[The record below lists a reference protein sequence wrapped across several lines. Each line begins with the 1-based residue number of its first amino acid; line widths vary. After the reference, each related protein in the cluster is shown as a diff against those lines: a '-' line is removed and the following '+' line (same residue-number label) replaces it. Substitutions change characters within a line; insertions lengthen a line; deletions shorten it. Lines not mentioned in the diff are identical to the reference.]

1 MTFSQWLVS
10 GTLLFLPSWW
20 LSFREEP
27 NRAAARLL
35 SEGKADA
42 AVQELGQ
49 ALADDPDSRL
59 LAYNLGNAHYRAQQY
74 EAAARAYERV
84 QRDAPADTLAAHA
97 AYNLGNALFR
107 LAEASKSDRP
117 QEALTKYAEAMVAY
131 RRALAI
137 DPSDSDA
144 KFNYE
149 LAERRLEELRKRLEE
164 QAKQEPSPTPDEPQ
178 GNEQQPES
186 PSDQAQA
193 EHTPAPQ
200 SKESESASSAPDEPS
215 QHDQASAAPESHT
228 EGDTPGSGGDAQA
241 GTEPEEP
248 TASEEATAGES
259 EPLAS
264 DMGEPSDRREARAL
278 IDTARQEELS
288 PAEFW
293 RQQRAGQVAEPAQDW

>member
-149 LAERRLEELRKRLEE
+149 LAERRLEELRKRLE
-164 QAKQEPSPTPDEPQ
+164 QQTKQEPSPTPDEPQ
-178 GNEQQPES
+178 GNEQQPKS
-186 PSDQAQA
+186 QSDQAQA

-215 QHDQASAAPESHT
+215 QHDQANAAPESHT
-228 EGDTPGSGGDAQA
+228 EGDTPGSGGEAQA
-241 GTEPEEP
+241 GTEPEQP

-259 EPLAS
+259 EPVAS
-264 DMGEPSDRREARAL
+264 GTGEPSDRREARAL